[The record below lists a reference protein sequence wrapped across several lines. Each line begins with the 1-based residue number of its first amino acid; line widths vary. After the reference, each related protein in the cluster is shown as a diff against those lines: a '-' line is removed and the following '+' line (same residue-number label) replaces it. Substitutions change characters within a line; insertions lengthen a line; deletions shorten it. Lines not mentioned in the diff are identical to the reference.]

1 MRGVTAFLAAIWLYV
16 GAGVAA
22 GLKHP
27 PVTIERCPTFDRC
40 WDLELWC
47 DHQPRADRYA
57 CRTWVRRQCMDRATR
72 CRGGWSW

>member
-27 PVTIERCPTFDRC
+27 PTAECRPTWDDCLTMEWLCERTKQRAWKPCRAKVAACFRAAERC
-40 WDLELWC
+40 
-47 DHQPRADRYA
+47 H
-57 CRTWVRRQCMDRATR
+57 
-72 CRGGWSW
+72 GGWTW